1 MKPAIAVF
9 VKNFENGGAEKQA
22 ALLARLLAPRF
33 DVHFLVFNARRVHRR
48 SESLVRGVSGIR
60 YVAFEGPFPRRFCA
74 FVRHLRRHRVRLVFS
89 YLTAANAFACL
100 AKPFCRAKVCVGLRN
115 ARLPWPKHVADAF
128 LARFFADA
136 AVVNSHAGAAHFART
151 GFPARKLVVIP
162 NCMEDIAPPVKRVP
176 GTPPRVVTVGR
187 FVPQKDY
194 PTILRALSILRERGV
209 PFAADLVGHGPLEA
223 AVRRDV
229 ERLGLSSSVI
239 LHVDSPDIPEIL
251 RAADVYLSASLFEGT
266 SNSVMEAMNAGLPV
280 VATDVGDNARLVLD
294 GQNGF
299 LCPPRDPAALADK
312 LQTLLADPSRRLE
325 MGRSGLKTLGDRY
338 SSAPFL
344 QAYLELADRLLDA

>member
-1 MKPAIAVF
+1 MKPAVAVF

-33 DVHFLVFNARRVHRR
+33 EVHFLVLNARRVHRR
-48 SESLVRGVSGIR
+48 SEELVRGVPGVR
-60 YVAFEGPFPRRFCA
+60 YVAFNGSFLRRFSA

-115 ARLPWPKHVADAF
+115 ARLPWPKHLADAF
-128 LARFFADA
+128 FARFFADA
-136 AVVNSHAGAAHFART
+136 AVANSHAGAAHFART
-151 GFPARKLVVIP
+151 GFPARKLVAIP
-162 NCMEDIAPPVKRVP
+162 NCMDGIAPPVERIP
-176 GTPPRVVTVGR
+176 GNPPRIVTVGR

-194 PTILRALSILRERGV
+194 PTLLRSLAILKERAV

-223 AVRRDV
+223 AVRSGIG
-229 ERLGLSSSVI
+229 RLGLSSSVVV
-239 LHVDSPDIPEIL
+239 HVNPPDIPEIL

-280 VATDVGDNARLVLD
+280 VATDVGDNARLVHD

-299 LCPPRDPAALADK
+299 LVPPRDPAALANR
-312 LQTLLADPSRRLE
+312 LETLLGSPKRRRE
-325 MGRSGLKTLGDRY
+325 MGREGKRVLAEDCSPER
-338 SSAPFL
+338 FL
-344 QAYLELADRLLDA
+344 QRYLRLVEVLLG